1 MAYCEWAGVRLPTE
15 EEYLAAMILDDRIF
29 PRGIRTPPGS
39 RKSSSSRPGRLRGT
53 WLNFTSTTAPDGRV
67 VCRYGPLMLRYQ
79 GVPLT
84 DPRSRI
90 IVAPD
95 AFTGGRRDPRLQAQ
109 ARGEMTRDGER
120 FREDA
125 SLLGYRSS
133 RIVSQPIR

>member
-29 PRGIRTPPGS
+29 PRGHPDAARLQEELFLSP
-39 RKSSSSRPGRLRGT
+39 RALRGT

-95 AFTGGRRDPRLQAQ
+95 TFAGGVA
-109 ARGEMTRDGER
+109 
-120 FREDA
+120 
-125 SLLGYRSS
+125 
-133 RIVSQPIR
+133 IRVCKLKPEAK